1 MTLEEQWLQKKERL
15 LAWLRLGFSLVAILV
30 TQLNP
35 GEKRFPILYDISVF
49 SFFVYSIIVLL
60 LILWER
66 LDSRKI
72 SLWTSSLDL
81 VWIFLIDSST
91 IGSRRT
97 PFFVYYLF
105 PVMTA
110 SSRYGIKG
118 SLLVAFAGLFLY
130 GATRFSP
137 FWPAPIRVDT
147 FIIRSIYLVALAYI
161 FGFISEFEKQQ
172 NQKLMALN
180 KTAAQAALHD
190 ERRRIAR
197 ELHDRLLQV
206 LATLK
211 LRLEVSRRQ
220 LIENPRE
227 LAREFELM
235 EEAAANSMQ
244 EIRGFLAGKDTNAL
258 IPGTLM
264 ERLKEEMRFL
274 RDGLGLRVVME
285 TTPEDFRLL
294 QEVEQEVYYVLRE
307 GIINVARHSQ
317 ASELTLLLEQTE
329 GALKGSLRD
338 NGLGFDPTVKSNGTS
353 YGLESMR
360 ERIEK
365 LGGHLAIETAPGK
378 GTEISFVVPLKN
390 RDESAAT

>member
-72 SLWTSSLDL
+72 SLWTTGFDL
-81 VWIFLIDSST
+81 FWIFLIDSST
-91 IGSRRT
+91 TGSRRT

-118 SLLVAFAGLFLY
+118 SLLVAFVGLFLY
-130 GATRFSP
+130 GVTRFSP
-137 FWPAPIRVDT
+137 FWPTPIRTDT
-147 FIIRSIYLVALAYI
+147 FIIRGVYLLALAYI
-161 FGFISEFEKQQ
+161 FGFISAFEKQQ
-172 NQKLMALN
+172 HQKLMALYE
-180 KTAAQAALHD
+180 TASEAALHE
-190 ERRRIAR
+190 ERRRISR

-206 LATLK
+206 LASLK
-211 LRLEVSRRQ
+211 LRSEVCRRH
-220 LIENPRE
+220 LIENPTE
-227 LAREFELM
+227 LAREFQLM
-235 EEAAANSMQ
+235 EEAAGGSME
-244 EIRGFLAGKDTNAL
+244 EIRRFLAGKDTNVL
-258 IPGTLM
+258 LPGTLI

-285 TTPEDFRLL
+285 TNPEDLTL
-294 QEVEQEVYYVLRE
+294 PQEVEQEAYYVLSR
-307 GIINVARHSQ
+307 
-317 ASELTLLLEQTE
+317 
-329 GALKGSLRD
+329 GSL
-338 NGLGFDPTVKSNGTS
+338 TS
-353 YGLESMR
+353 
-360 ERIEK
+360 
-365 LGGHLAIETAPGK
+365 P
-378 GTEISFVVPLKN
+378 
-390 RDESAAT
+390 ATLRRPS